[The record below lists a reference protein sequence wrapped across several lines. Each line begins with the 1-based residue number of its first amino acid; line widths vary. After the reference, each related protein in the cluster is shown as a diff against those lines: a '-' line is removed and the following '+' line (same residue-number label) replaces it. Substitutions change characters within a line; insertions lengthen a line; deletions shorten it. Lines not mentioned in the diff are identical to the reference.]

1 MENLFHTD
9 LLLELLVKQ
18 VSFRRMGFR
27 GTKIA
32 PATVNS
38 NRKSS
43 REKKTLAQRVNEV
56 CSVTVE
62 SKVNR
67 GLVLKAPDQKTD

>member
-1 MENLFHTD
+1 
-9 LLLELLVKQ
+9 
-18 VSFRRMGFR
+18 MGFR

-56 CSVTVE
+56 GSVTVE
-62 SKVNR
+62 SKQR
-67 GLVLKAPDQKTD
+67 ACFKAPRPENRLKHKTEGSKV